1 MVLRFVRRVST
12 SCVVCL
18 VSAAIVPGPH
28 AREIPSAA
36 PPRTATP
43 SRLSSDHAP
52 ARRTRSGQT
61 STPVAQA
68 TGAATS
74 DATWA
79 VLSSSG
85 PGTKVRLVLTDG
97 SEVVGQLVTVR
108 ADAVVLEKN
117 RVRQG
122 PFSPPAGSSLRDPLT
137 FARTQVT
144 TVEEVRG
151 WPRWAKVLLWVGIGW
166 AVAGVIVAGIVG
178 NS

>member
-1 MVLRFVRRVST
+1 M
-12 SCVVCL
+12 
-18 VSAAIVPGPH
+18 
-28 AREIPSAA
+28 
-36 PPRTATP
+36 
-43 SRLSSDHAP
+43 
-52 ARRTRSGQT
+52 
-61 STPVAQA
+61 
-68 TGAATS
+68 
-74 DATWA
+74 
-79 VLSSSG
+79 
-85 PGTKVRLVLTDG
+85 RLVLTDG